1 MPTLIFQ
8 FPGRRYH
15 ATPWGHHVNEGLIE
29 WPPSPWHLLRALLS
43 VGYTALNW
51 PDGSPPPE
59 ARSLI
64 EALAK
69 VLPSYHLPAAAGAH
83 SRHYMP
89 LGVLD
94 KGREKTTLVFDTWAQ
109 VDRGEL
115 AVTWDVALAEAELA
129 LLDELVQ
136 RLGYL
141 GRSESWTVGHL
152 ARPDEVPNGA
162 PDAWFPDDG
171 RSSPG
176 PGWEQVPL
184 LAPVVPGNYESWR
197 NAALATVMANLESNA
212 ATTGK
217 KPTKK
222 QREQATAPYPPDLI
236 ACLQTQTNWLRG
248 HGWSQPPGSRRVL
261 YWRRS
266 DALEAGAPIPR
277 HRVLATPPVEAVL
290 LSMATGSG
298 NDHALPPVARTL
310 PLAEALHKQLGHALK
325 YLDLGHSPVLSGCDE
340 QQRPLAGKHE
350 HAHILPLDLD
360 GDDHLDHFL
369 IWAAMGLDAVAQA
382 AIRAVRRTFT
392 KGGIGPLRLALAGTG
407 SLADFG
413 NSPGVYGSALQV
425 LQGGPAGA
433 KEWISLTPFVAPRH
447 LKQRGTHS
455 LEGQVCAELAARGLP
470 APGAIRIIDPRGEGK
485 TGNRAL
491 CHRHFVRSRRNGPTP
506 PVDCGFTMLL
516 HFEVPIHPA
525 RPLALGYGCHFGLG
539 LFVADSDRS

>member
-1 MPTLIFQ
+1 
-8 FPGRRYH
+8 
-15 ATPWGHHVNEGLIE
+15 
-29 WPPSPWHLLRALLS
+29 
-43 VGYTALNW
+43 
-51 PDGSPPPE
+51 
-59 ARSLI
+59 
-64 EALAK
+64 
-69 VLPSYHLPAAAGAH
+69 
-83 SRHYMP
+83 
-89 LGVLD
+89 
-94 KGREKTTLVFDTWAQ
+94 
-109 VDRGEL
+109 
-115 AVTWDVALAEAELA
+115 
-129 LLDELVQ
+129 
-136 RLGYL
+136 
-141 GRSESWTVGHL
+141 
-152 ARPDEVPNGA
+152 
-162 PDAWFPDDG
+162 
-171 RSSPG
+171 
-176 PGWEQVPL
+176 
-184 LAPVVPGNYESWR
+184 
-197 NAALATVMANLESNA
+197 
-212 ATTGK
+212 
-217 KPTKK
+217 
-222 QREQATAPYPPDLI
+222 
-236 ACLQTQTNWLRG
+236 
-248 HGWSQPPGSRRVL
+248 
-261 YWRRS
+261 
-266 DALEAGAPIPR
+266 
-277 HRVLATPPVEAVL
+277 
-290 LSMATGSG
+290 
-298 NDHALPPVARTL
+298 
-310 PLAEALHKQLGHALK
+310 
-325 YLDLGHSPVLSGCDE
+325 
-340 QQRPLAGKHE
+340 LAGKHE